1 MGLFEG
7 KGARTAVRKLRA
19 EVEPVADGNGTEP
32 SLVLDLILCRA
43 GERDSHR
50 VGAPATVALLADD
63 RGAEMLRVGER
74 ESVERLRRTQTT

>member
-1 MGLFEG
+1 M
-7 KGARTAVRKLRA
+7 
-19 EVEPVADGNGTEP
+19 EPVAVGKGIELL
-32 SLVLDLILCRA
+32 LVLDMILCRA
-43 GERDSHR
+43 GGRDSHW